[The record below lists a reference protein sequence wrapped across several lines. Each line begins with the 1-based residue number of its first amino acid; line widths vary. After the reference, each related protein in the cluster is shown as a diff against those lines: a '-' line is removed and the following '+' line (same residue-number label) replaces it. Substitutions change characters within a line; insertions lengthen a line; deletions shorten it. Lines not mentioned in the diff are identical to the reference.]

1 MKIKY
6 EVKKIKDIKA
16 EIVCS
21 VTFEDQVST
30 KMHWLNTLF
39 KGTLDTL
46 IETNDF
52 KGKASSSILTYLGPD
67 NRSKRLLVIGLGNSK
82 EVTLETIRKS
92 YAAAAKRLN
101 GLKLTS
107 VGFEVPDLAYI
118 KSKQRLTAHDR

>member
-6 EVKKIKDIKA
+6 EVKKIKDIKSDVVA
-16 EIVCS
+16 S

-52 KGKASSSILTYLGPD
+52 K
-67 NRSKRLLVIGLGNSK
+67 
-82 EVTLETIRKS
+82 
-92 YAAAAKRLN
+92 AK
-101 GLKLTS
+101 
-107 VGFEVPDLAYI
+107 
-118 KSKQRLTAHDR
+118 